1 MRAFRHLA
9 LLLTLLAPAAFADG
23 LFQVEV
29 IVFRQAGEQIAASQ
43 PAPDD
48 WAAGSQALPV
58 GSERGTALD
67 NEAAKLNPGNGYQV
81 LLHQAWAQNLSAAP
95 SKVAITLG
103 EQKFGHYPVEG
114 TLALSQQERLLN
126 LDADVWIN
134 QFDSDGLVTASERL
148 KQGTRLKTGEL
159 TYLDHGSLGMLVKVT
174 PQ

>member
-1 MRAFRHLA
+1 MRALPLA
-9 LLLTLLAPAAFADG
+9 LLLTLLAPSAFADG

-48 WAAGSQALPV
+48 WAAGSQALPA

-95 SKVAITLG
+95 SKVTITLG

-114 TLALSQQERLLN
+114 TLSLREERVID

-134 QFDSDGLVTASERL
+134 QFDNDGLVTGSERL
-148 KQGTRLKTGEL
+148 KQATRLKTGEL
-159 TYLDHGSLGMLVKVT
+159 TYLDHGSLGMLVKIT